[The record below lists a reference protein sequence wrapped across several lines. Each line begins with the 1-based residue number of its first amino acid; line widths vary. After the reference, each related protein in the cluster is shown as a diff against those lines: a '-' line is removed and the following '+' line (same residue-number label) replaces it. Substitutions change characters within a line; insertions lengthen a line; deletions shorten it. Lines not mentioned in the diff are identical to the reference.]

1 MVNYVKLLNNLEV
14 LNLEK
19 IRSIL
24 SEYLDEVSKN
34 NISFVD
40 ALTFLTDKEIVFK
53 DKRASIAN
61 IKVAAFPFERSL
73 DDFDFDFQPSINKN
87 TIMDLASLRFIEKN
101 ENILFLGSSGVG
113 KTHLSTAI
121 GRIAAANRYSTYF
134 INFQKLISTLSKA
147 HYENKFD
154 QKLLTYS
161 KYKVLIVDE
170 IGYLPIDKQG
180 ANLFFQLISKR
191 YEKKSTIITT
201 NQSFSKW
208 GEIFGDPTLANAILD
223 RLVHHSKIIKIA
235 GPSYRI
241 KDKISLEKPTKM

>member
-1 MVNYVKLLNNLEV
+1 MANYVKLLNNLEA

-19 IRSIL
+19 TRSIIP
-24 SEYLDEVSKN
+24 EYLDEVSAN
-34 NISFVD
+34 NISFID

-53 DKRASIAN
+53 NKRASIAN

-73 DDFDFDFQPSINKN
+73 EDFDFDFQPSINKN
-87 TIMDLASLRFIEKN
+87 MIMDLASLRFVEKN
-101 ENILFLGSSGVG
+101 ENIIFLGSSGVG
-113 KTHLSTAI
+113 KSHLSTAI
-121 GRIAAANRYSTYF
+121 GRIAAAKRYSTYF

-154 QKLLTYS
+154 QKLITYS
-161 KYKVLIVDE
+161 KYKVLIIDE
-170 IGYLPIDKQG
+170 IGYLPIDKKG

-208 GEIFGDPTLANAILD
+208 GEIFGDPVLANAILD

-235 GPSYRI
+235 GPSYRT
-241 KDKISLEKPTKM
+241 KDKISLEKPAKM